1 MLICAIINYMENS
14 DVKVVGL
21 ANNQPKSK
29 TNWKV
34 VGALI
39 GIIVL
44 ALGVIAGIFL
54 VGQQQDIREKA
65 ATNNQCVEQC
75 PGSDGV
81 LRNCHP
87 PESDGTAE
95 ESLCNAALR
104 GSVQF
109 CGTRNF
115 CCNGSAWTT
124 NMSACAT
131 PTATATSTATA
142 TATATTTATST
153 STSKATATATSKGT
167 ATATSKSTSTAK
179 STATAFPVPETGTEW
194 PTVIGAG
201 FGVIMILVS
210 LGLAL

>member
-1 MLICAIINYMENS
+1 MENS

-21 ANNQPKSK
+21 ANNQPKGK

-65 ATNNQCVEQC
+65 SENNQCLEQC

-87 PESDGTAE
+87 PESSGNSED
-95 ESLCNAALR
+95 SICNAAFR
-104 GSVQF
+104 GTVRF
-109 CGTRNF
+109 CGVRNY
-115 CCNGSAWTT
+115 CCNGSAWTA

-131 PTATATSTATA
+131 PTATATSTSTA
-142 TATATTTATST
+142 TATGTSIATST
-153 STSKATATATSKGT
+153 STSRASATATSRST
-167 ATATSKSTSTAK
+167 STSRATATSRSTATAR
-179 STATAFPVPETGTEW
+179 SSATAFPVPETGTEW
-194 PTVIGAG
+194 PTMIGAG